1 MDDRST
7 AATKRVVRRPGGAGV
22 VKVAAVQPAA
32 FAGEEEHRNAEQ
44 ACAFIDSAANAGAAY
59 VVFPEGYPG
68 PYSGPME
75 NDALQRVRE
84 RARARR
90 VWVSAGCLQPGS
102 LPGTYHIAHVLI
114 DDAGDVR
121 ACYHRVQPNH
131 PVFNAYLMGGRHH
144 VLPGDELITVDA
156 PFGRIGLLICSE
168 LFVPELSRILMLR
181 GADLIVAPG
190 GGVHGPIRTR
200 LQDTWRAV
208 ARARAAENLAYVV
221 VTQNLFGGSRGGRAC
236 IASPEKMLAE
246 RNDPGILIADLD
258 MGRLDAI
265 RSKYYDEEILSPP
278 GPDEEI
284 FFCRPGQS
292 HDRRPE
298 LYAELVRP
306 QPDAFTYH
314 YERRGL
320 ETWRAEY
327 DKIKEDPYVY

>member
-1 MDDRST
+1 MAE
-7 AATKRVVRRPGGAGV
+7 AATSHVDPLSLAGAGNSV
-22 VKVAAVQPAA
+22 RVAAVQPEA
-32 FAGEEEHRNAEQ
+32 FAGAQEQHNAAQ
-44 ACAFIDSAANAGAAY
+44 ACAFIDEAADAGAGY

-75 NDALQRVRE
+75 NDALDRVRD

-90 VWVSAGCLQPGS
+90 IWISAGRLELGSIPGS
-102 LPGTYHIAHVLI
+102 YHITHLLI
-114 DDAGDVR
+114 DDTGALR
-121 ACYHRVQPNH
+121 ARYRRVQPNH
-131 PVFNAYLMGGRHH
+131 PIFNAYLMGGRHH

-190 GGVHGPIRTR
+190 GGVHGPTRTR

-208 ARARAAENLAYVV
+208 ARARAAENLVYVV
-221 VTQNLFGGSRGGRAC
+221 VTQNLFGGSRQGRAC
-236 IASPEKMLAE
+236 VASPERMLAQ
-246 RNDPGILIADLD
+246 RDDPGMAIADLD
-258 MGRLDAI
+258 MARLRAI
-265 RSKYYDEEILSPP
+265 RSRYYDEEMLSPP
-278 GPDEEI
+278 QREDDI
-284 FFCRPGQS
+284 FGCRPGQS

-320 ETWRAEY
+320 DSWREEY
-327 DKIKEDPYVY
+327 DKIKEGPHGR